1 MNRNF
6 ELYLSFL
13 VVFFL
18 VFVYVVYELLTT
30 PDGGHPFG
38 HMLGILGALLMLMT
52 EFFYSARKRWG
63 LFRFG

>member
-18 VFVYVVYELLTT
+18 VFVYVAYELLTT
-30 PDGGHPFG
+30 PD
-38 HMLGILGALLMLMT
+38 A
-52 EFFYSARKRWG
+52 SS
-63 LFRFG
+63 